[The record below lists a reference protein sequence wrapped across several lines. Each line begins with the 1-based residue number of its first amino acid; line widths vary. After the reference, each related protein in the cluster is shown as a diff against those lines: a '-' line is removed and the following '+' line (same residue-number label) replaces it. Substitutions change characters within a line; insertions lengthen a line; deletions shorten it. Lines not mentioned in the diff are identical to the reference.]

1 MGNKSHNFRSIN
13 INVIPSFGR
22 IVNVVDLEK
31 NAKVIFE
38 IIKLVE
44 IGLSL
49 QSQIRIIETKT
60 R

>member
-22 IVNVVDLEK
+22 IVNIVDVEK